1 MNFNPIDFLRDRM
14 DRIRAHPIQA
24 GLGALAGIAGGPLA
38 GQLAN
43 RGFNWLNNRQ
53 FAGATDQANQTLGND
68 ISDTSHNIW
77 DRPLDGPLGQF
88 GDSGAGNGPLAQA
101 IGGYSGPTQQPFQNN
116 YGNNYGQGVPGGNG
130 TGWTQQGNPG
140 GLLDFLGA
148 AQGGGFDDGI
158 PRGPNGVPL
167 TPQGRRDAGYTGG
180 GIGNFHAGGPMGVT
194 NMVVGGMPVIQGSYN
209 TGDPNQAYY
218 RGPGGL

>member
-53 FAGATDQANQTLGND
+53 FAGAAGQTNQTLGND
-68 ISDTSHNIW
+68 ISDTSRSIW

-88 GDSGAGNGPLAQA
+88 DDSGAGNGPLAQA
-101 IGGYSGPTQQPFQNN
+101 MGGYNGSTQQPFQNN

-130 TGWTQQGNPG
+130 AGWTQQGNPG
-140 GLLDFLGA
+140 GLLDFLGPNLQSGMP
-148 AQGGGFDDGI
+148 AQQDDGMTQRDRVLQRMDNNRNTMPALYGVSNFMVGGTPVI
-158 PRGPNGVPL
+158 NGVRP
-167 TPQGRRDAGYTGG
+167 AGYD
-180 GIGNFHAGGPMGVT
+180 M
-194 NMVVGGMPVIQGSYN
+194 
-209 TGDPNQAYY
+209 NQAAMAHHFM
-218 RGPGGL
+218 GEA